1 MAVTLTK
8 EFWTNFVLFVVA
20 CLALGLSIWA
30 FATPCKK
37 DKFGIDSSC
46 EEMSCEEMSCEEINS
61 IYTNN
66 LLAPVES
73 KDAILGFPYAIN
85 DKLQTQS
92 TETPFHDKN
101 TKLIKKSGKIILT
114 DPMSHCTRNGCS
126 LNPNIFT
133 KKIIEKIVCAV
144 KQSKAYHTTGT
155 GLAVPKGAG
164 SAENIIDLQKAYSD
178 LREWEPY
185 EIFP

>member
-8 EFWTNFVLFVVA
+8 EFWTNLVLFVVA
-20 CLALGLSIWA
+20 CVALGLSIWA

-46 EEMSCEEMSCEEINS
+46 GEMSCEEINQ
-61 IYTNN
+61 IYNNN

-73 KDAILGFPYAIN
+73 EDAIIGFPYAIN

-92 TETPFHDKN
+92 TQNPFPDTRKI
-101 TKLIKKSGKIILT
+101 TKSGIIILT
-114 DPMSHCTRNGCS
+114 DPMGNCTRNGCS

-133 KKIIEKIVCAV
+133 KEIIEKIVCAA
-144 KQSKAYHTTGT
+144 KQSKAYKTTGT

-164 SAENIIDLQKAYSD
+164 IAKTEKDLQNAYSN
-178 LREWEPY
+178 LNEWEPI